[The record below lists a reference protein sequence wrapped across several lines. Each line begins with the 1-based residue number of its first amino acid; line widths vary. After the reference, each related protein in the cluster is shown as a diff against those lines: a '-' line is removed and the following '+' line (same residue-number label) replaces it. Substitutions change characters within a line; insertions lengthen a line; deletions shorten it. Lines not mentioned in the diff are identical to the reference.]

1 MKRNW
6 TKYLLLIG
14 LIGCATQVA
23 RLPDSP
29 PEVSG
34 TSSGPSEVPTAPAT
48 SASTSSPT
56 AESAETSSAGESTSV
71 TLPSSNV
78 SSSRRTPDYVITLK
92 QVPPVYADAIALIKK
107 WGNSDEFFAYFKG
120 KRTRFSHFEGTVAE
134 AIEQFR
140 KCLEGAGTIRLSF
153 YDPIIPSSAIGG
165 WNGSVI
171 LQNLEHSYMTKVQR
185 AGHLYHETTHMC
197 GFVHKGNRP
206 SWYDNE
212 NSFPYA
218 AGYDF
223 EDFLETKLAP
233 AVAGE

>member
-1 MKRNW
+1 MKTNW
-6 TKYLLLIG
+6 TKYLLLAV

-29 PEVSG
+29 SNDSVG
-34 TSSGPSEVPTAPAT
+34 TALPGTLHIPAPTEPSAPATSVPTAP
-48 SASTSSPT
+48 
-56 AESAETSSAGESTSV
+56 
-71 TLPSSNV
+71 V
-78 SSSRRTPDYVITLK
+78 SSGSTVEAPAPAARRTPDYVLSQK
-92 QVPPVYADAIALIKK
+92 AVPQVYADAIALIKK

-171 LQNLEHSYMTKVQR
+171 LQNLEHSYMNKVQR
-185 AGHLYHETTHMC
+185 AGHLYHETTHKC